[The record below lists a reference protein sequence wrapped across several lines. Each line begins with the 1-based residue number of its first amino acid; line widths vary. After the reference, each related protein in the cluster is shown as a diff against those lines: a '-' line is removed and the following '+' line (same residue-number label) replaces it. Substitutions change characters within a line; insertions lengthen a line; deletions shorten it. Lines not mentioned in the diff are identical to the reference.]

1 MRKPTS
7 NEDLTQRFRNSPE
20 KKHGMKHA
28 REQVRSFKRNIA
40 HSIYFMLYTIV
51 NTNNVELCN
60 HTKCKNII
68 FHFYALVNTVLSLCH
83 CPVCLVL

>member
-51 NTNNVELCN
+51 IPIMLNYVTTLNVRILFSIST
-60 HTKCKNII
+60 H
-68 FHFYALVNTVLSLCH
+68 
-83 CPVCLVL
+83 

>member
-20 KKHGMKHA
+20 KKHGMKNA

-51 NTNNVELCN
+51 IPIMLNYVTTLNVRILFSIST
-60 HTKCKNII
+60 H
-68 FHFYALVNTVLSLCH
+68 
-83 CPVCLVL
+83 